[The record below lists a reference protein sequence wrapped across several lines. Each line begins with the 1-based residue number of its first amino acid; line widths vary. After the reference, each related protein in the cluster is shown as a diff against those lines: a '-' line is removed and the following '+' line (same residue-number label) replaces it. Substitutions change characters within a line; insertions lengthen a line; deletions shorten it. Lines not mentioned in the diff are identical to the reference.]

1 MQRLPRHLGIHSG
14 GMVICDRPVGEV
26 CPVEW
31 ARMPGRTVLQ
41 WDKDDCAYA
50 GLVKFDLLGL
60 GMLAALHDCFDLVTK
75 HHGEHWTMASIP
87 QEDPVVYQM
96 LAEADT
102 VGVFQVESR
111 AQMATLPRLRPR
123 QFYDLVIEVALIRP
137 GPIQGGSVHPY
148 LRRRDGLEDA
158 AMPHSSMRPA
168 LGKTLGVPLFQEQM
182 MQLAIDCA
190 GFTPAEADRLRQAM
204 SAKRAPERIT
214 ELRQRLL
221 DGMAERGIAAG

>member
-60 GMLAALHDCFDLVTK
+60 GMLAALHDCFDLVEK
-75 HHGEHWTMASIP
+75 HYGERWTMASIP

-96 LAEADT
+96 LSEADT

-123 QFYDLVIEVALIRP
+123 QVLRP
-137 GPIQGGSVHPY
+137 GHRGRADPAGPDPGRLGPPLPAPPRRPGG
-148 LRRRDGLEDA
+148 RRDA
-158 AMPHSSMRPA
+158 ARARCAPA
-168 LGKTLGVPLFQEQM
+168 L
-182 MQLAIDCA
+182 ARRWAC
-190 GFTPAEADRLRQAM
+190 RCSR
-204 SAKRAPERIT
+204 SR
-214 ELRQRLL
+214 
-221 DGMAERGIAAG
+221 